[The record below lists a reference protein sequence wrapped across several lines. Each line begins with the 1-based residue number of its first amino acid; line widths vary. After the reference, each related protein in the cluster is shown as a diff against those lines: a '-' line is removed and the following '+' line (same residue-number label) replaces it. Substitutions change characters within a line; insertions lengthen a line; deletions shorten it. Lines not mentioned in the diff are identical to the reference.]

1 MFVIIVHEKG
11 GAERREVFD
20 AAELSVGR
28 VQGNE
33 LMLPKGNVS
42 KRHARLLYRD
52 GRFIVTDL
60 NSTNGTYVNRR
71 KITQATIVREGDRI
85 YIGDF
90 VLRIEANNGEASSV
104 DEFRTGPS
112 AVARSSPSAPDVSN
126 VAARAELDVD
136 EFTQAPGPLKATTAG
151 SISSPVSS
159 DSPARLDP
167 PLESTGT
174 HSVGRSTQ
182 DERGELAPN
191 SARDVVRTLVERV
204 AQRLPDV
211 DLSAPVPPSL
221 GERIDGLL
229 QEAWSEFTDAQQSHS
244 TVAADRAIELARCE
258 LVEHGPLTELIADP
272 SVSEI
277 GVTRFDRVLSLRAG
291 RMVMF
296 DPGFSSDLSL
306 RWAVSRLCAEADAP
320 IQPNEEIVERRIL
333 PGVRLSAVLGS
344 IAASGA
350 CVAIRKAKRVSVTLE
365 DLVRRGAISRA
376 MATFLQQCLAARVNV
391 LVVGPRDGG
400 VEALL
405 AALAHAIGEAPCV
418 FIGEREPSGSDANF
432 LLAGS
437 DVATTAGALQ
447 VAASMPGARV
457 VAELF
462 TSELCA
468 KVVEAIADGADGMIA
483 ARYAPSLRR
492 GLMRLPGV
500 VAAERPQVRI
510 AAARELVANA
520 FEVVVEVAR
529 LPDDRHRVLRIAEIT
544 GSAGEDIQTT
554 DIFTFVMDRT
564 AAGGAIEGTF
574 SASGV
579 VPQVVEAWRARGT
592 TVESAIFSRPPSR

>member
-1 MFVIIVHEKG
+1 MFAIIVHEKG
-11 GAERREVFD
+11 GTERREIFD

-90 VLRIEANNGEASSV
+90 VLRIEASGEVSP
-104 DEFRTGPS
+104 DEFKTGPS

-126 VAARAELDVD
+126 VSARPEADGAGS
-136 EFTQAPGPLKATTAG
+136 TQTPGPLLKSTTNG
-151 SISSPVSS
+151 SNPISS
-159 DSPARLDP
+159 DSPARLEP
-167 PLESTGT
+167 AVETTGT
-174 HSVGRSTQ
+174 HTVGRSTQ
-182 DERGELAPN
+182 DDRGEAAPN
-191 SARDVVRTLVERV
+191 SLLDVVRSLVDRV
-204 AQRLPDV
+204 ALRLSDV
-211 DLSAPVPPSL
+211 DLLAPVPPSL

-229 QEAWSEFTDAQQSHS
+229 QDAWTEVNEGRELAAS
-244 TVAADRAIELARCE
+244 VGADRAIELARCE

-272 SVSEI
+272 AVSEV
-277 GVTRFDRVLSLRAG
+277 GVTRFDRVLSVRGG
-291 RMVMF
+291 RSVTET
-296 DPGFSSDLSL
+296 GFSSDLAL
-306 RWAVSRLCAEADAP
+306 RWAVSRLCAEANAP
-320 IQPNEEIVERRIL
+320 LLPSEGVIERRIM
-333 PGVRLSAVLGS
+333 PGVRLSAVIGS

-350 CVAIRKAKRVSVTLE
+350 CVAIRKTKRSSITLE
-365 DLVRRGAISRA
+365 ELVRRGAISRA

-405 AALAHAIGEAPCV
+405 TALAQAAVDGPCV
-418 FIGEREPSGSDANF
+418 FLGERDPGGAETNFLLTGSDAE
-432 LLAGS
+432 A
-437 DVATTAGALQ
+437 TAGALQ
-447 VAASMPGARV
+447 VAASMPGSRI

-462 TSELCA
+462 TGDLCA
-468 KVVEAIADGADGMIA
+468 RIVEAIADGGDGVIA

-492 GLMRLPGV
+492 GLSRLPGV
-500 VAAERPQVRI
+500 VAAERPQIRVS
-510 AAARELVANA
+510 AARELVANA
-520 FEVVVEVAR
+520 FEIVVEVAR
-529 LPDDRHRVLRIAEIT
+529 LRDERHRVLRIAEVI
-544 GSAGEDIQTT
+544 GCAGEEIQTQ
-554 DIFTFVMDRT
+554 DLFTFVMDRT
-564 AAGGAIEGTF
+564 AAGGAIEGVF

-579 VPQVVEAWRARGT
+579 VPQVAEAWRARGT

>member
-1 MFVIIVHEKG
+1 MFAIIVHEKG

-90 VLRIEANNGEASSV
+90 VLRIETSGSGEATPAE
-104 DEFRTGPS
+104 EFRTGP
-112 AVARSSPSAPDVSN
+112 ATGTRSSPQAPDLSSVS
-126 VAARAELDVD
+126 ARPEAEPD
-136 EFTQAPGPLKATTAG
+136 EFTHPPGPLKATTTG
-151 SISSPVSS
+151 SSPVSS
-159 DSPARLDP
+159 DSPARLEP
-167 PLESTGT
+167 SQESTGT
-174 HSVGRSTQ
+174 HHVGRTTQ
-182 DERGELAPN
+182 DDRSESGAHLP
-191 SARDVVRTLVERV
+191 RDVVRSLVERV
-204 AQRLPDV
+204 VRRLPEA
-211 DLSAPVPPSL
+211 DLSAPIPPSL

-229 QEAWSEFTDAQQSHS
+229 QEAWTEFAEAVESPIS
-244 TVAADRAIELARCE
+244 LSADRAIELARCE

-277 GVTRFDRVLSLRAG
+277 GVTRFDRVLSVRGG
-291 RMVMF
+291 RTVPYE
-296 DPGFSSDLSL
+296 PGFSSDLSL

-320 IQPNEEIVERRIL
+320 LLPGEDVVERRIL

-344 IAASGA
+344 AAVSGA
-350 CVAIRKAKRVSVTLE
+350 CVAIRKVKRVSVTLDE
-365 DLVRRGAISRA
+365 LVRRGAISRA

-391 LVVGPRDGG
+391 LIVGPRDGG

-405 AALAHAIGEAPCV
+405 AALAQAAGEAPCV
-418 FIGEREPSGSDANF
+418 FIGEREPTGSDANF
-432 LLAGS
+432 LIAGLES
-437 DVATTAGALQ
+437 SSAAGALQ
-447 VAASMPGARV
+447 VAASLPGARI

-462 TSELCA
+462 NGELCA
-468 KVVEAIADGADGMIA
+468 KLVEAIADGADGMIA

-492 GLMRLPGV
+492 GLTRLPGV
-500 VAAERPQVRI
+500 VAAQRPQIRI
-510 AAARELVANA
+510 AAARELVSNA
-520 FEVVVEVAR
+520 FEIVVEVAR
-529 LPDDRHRVLRIAEIT
+529 LRDDRHRVLRIAEISGT
-544 GSAGEDIQTT
+544 VGEEIQTQ

-564 AAGGAIEGTF
+564 AAGGAIEGVFT
-574 SASGV
+574 ASGV
-579 VPQVVEAWRARGT
+579 VPQVAEAWRARGN